1 MNRTASARL
10 ASALLATAGLATSVP
25 LHAANGIT
33 VLHSFNYDDGQYP
46 EGRLVQG
53 LDGAFYGT
61 TYGGGQQHQG
71 EVFRVDA
78 SGGFSILHSFDGE
91 DGQSLDSGL
100 VLVDDGNFYGTTP
113 QTVYC
118 RHSICS
124 GYGGTVFRIGTDGA
138 FATLHT
144 FMYAPGE
151 GYQPGPL
158 TVGSGDLLY
167 GLTVQGGG
175 PGGEGT
181 AYAIATDGTLVT
193 LATFDIANGGLPYG
207 GLTRGADGNFY
218 GTTSIGGANSKGTVF
233 RMTPDGEITTLYSFT
248 GGSDGDTPYGDLLQG
263 SDGRFYG
270 GASGGGDGA
279 GTIFAITTTGALTVL
294 HSFNGGDGT
303 APVDALVEGDDGDLY
318 GVGGGGYQGYGTL
331 YRLSKDGRRFMNLHL
346 FATQDG
352 TYPSSAPIFGND
364 GRLYGTTIQYGG
376 SPGASGSVYAFDLS
390 APRVPELHL
399 TKTCYNEFNMCLRP
413 FNTSVGQYV
422 SLDWASAN
430 VTACRASG
438 AWNGSRPIGGHYKFQ
453 VTQRGAFLYRID
465 CIGPNGPTS
474 AQVTLTVV

>member
-1 MNRTASARL
+1 MNRIASARTL
-10 ASALLATAGLATSVP
+10 PALLATAALAMSAP

-53 LDGAFYGT
+53 NDGAFYGT
-61 TYGGGQQHQG
+61 TYAGGLHHQG

-78 SGGFSILHSFDGE
+78 SGDFSILHSFAGD

-100 VLVDDGNFYGTTP
+100 VLMDDGHFYGTTP

-118 RHSICS
+118 HGSICS
-124 GYGGTVFRIGTDGA
+124 GYGGTVFRIAADGT

-144 FMYAPGE
+144 FMYTPPAE

-158 TVGSGDLLY
+158 TDGGDGLLY

-193 LATFDIANGGLPYG
+193 LATFDVANGGLPYG
-207 GLTRGADGNFY
+207 SLARGTDGNFY
-218 GTTSIGGANSKGTVF
+218 GTTSIGGAYGKGTVF
-233 RMTPDGEITTLYSFT
+233 RMTPDGTIATLYSFT
-248 GGSDGDTPYGDLLQG
+248 GGSDGGTPYGSLLQG

-270 GASGGGDGA
+270 GASGGGNGA
-279 GTIFAITTTGALTVL
+279 GTIFAITTAGELTIL

-303 APVDALVEGDDGDLY
+303 GPVDALVEGDDGYLY
-318 GVGGGGYQGYGTL
+318 GAGGGGYQGYGTL
-331 YRLSKDGRRFMNLHL
+331 YRLSKSGKFMTLHL
-346 FATQDG
+346 FTTQDG
-352 TYPSSAPIFGND
+352 THPSSAPIFGGD

-376 SPGASGSVYAFDLS
+376 APGASGSVYAFDLS
-390 APRVPELHL
+390 APRTPELHL
-399 TKTCYNEFNMCLRP
+399 TKTCYNEFNMCMRP
-413 FNTSVGQYV
+413 FNTGVGGYV

-430 VTACRASG
+430 VSGCRASG
-438 AWNGSRPIGGHYKFQ
+438 AWNGSQPTGGHYKFQ
-453 VTQRGAFLYRID
+453 ATRRGAFLYRLD
-465 CIGPNGPTS
+465 CTGPNGPVS
-474 AQVTLTVV
+474 AQVTLTVI